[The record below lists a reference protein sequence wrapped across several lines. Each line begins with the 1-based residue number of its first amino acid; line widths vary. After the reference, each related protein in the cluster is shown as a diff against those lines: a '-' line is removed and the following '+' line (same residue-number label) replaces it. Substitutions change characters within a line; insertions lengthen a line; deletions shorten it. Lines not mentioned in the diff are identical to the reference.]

1 VYHRGKVM
9 LERYSDLIVY
19 VTIKEIKPS
28 VWDTDDSKIP
38 QEVQNQ
44 LDAGGLLWSSDYEI
58 YTDMIV
64 TVDDYAKGNSS
75 EEITIRLF
83 GGQVDNIVQ
92 YSETLQNPWDFD
104 TDDQYL
110 LYLTNYRFYSSNP
123 YQLTQGESVRVVVN

>member
-1 VYHRGKVM
+1 M